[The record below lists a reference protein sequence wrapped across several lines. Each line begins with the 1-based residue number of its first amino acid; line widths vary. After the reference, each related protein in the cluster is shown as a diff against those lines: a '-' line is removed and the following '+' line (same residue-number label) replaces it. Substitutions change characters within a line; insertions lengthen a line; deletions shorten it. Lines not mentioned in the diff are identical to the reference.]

1 MDEILNSS
9 FKCTYILADVT
20 AVSSANFTT
29 KNSDSVHTDTTLLTK
44 NNSFFSKVQ
53 TTEHNFSVLDG
64 SLKTMDDQTTMGF
77 ISSEQADKDG
87 TFKNAPSLTAVFNEN
102 HSSVGFTIGFIER
115 YPIECEVTW
124 YRLNGLLLYKKVFNI
139 NSCITGY
146 NPDTGAYTANLI
158 WPIENYAKVIFKF
171 TKAVPGSYI
180 KINSILFGI
189 NELLDEKVISS
200 GKLISEIDRTGSTLP
215 ISTLS
220 FDFIDL
226 NDTYNFGN
234 STGIHLYLQP
244 GQLLYPVETIN
255 DEDVKLGVFYL
266 KTFSVSEGKIT
277 ISAQNVIGLLDNYKY
292 KGSEVYINGITLTD
306 LLSGLLTPFGF
317 SEIGSSTYD
326 SAAPYKYKIDDS
338 VDGKSLLYGTL
349 KPQTGRNALKEILLA
364 TQTIAYSDENGILNI
379 LKPSP
384 IIKSKI
390 GRNVKI
396 STKVT
401 KNEFVSGIT
410 VNYSKFE
417 INSETSPA
425 VNSTSYT
432 VGEHTVTFNTPYN
445 PSSYSLVS
453 VKSNSNEKT
462 AISPSVAEIVERHA
476 YYVII
481 KVYSDVAFEIDGS
494 QYKEIKYTLTA
505 SQTLEAGTNE
515 NIKSVTS
522 ALSNRSIAI
531 NIAESLLKYYNYR
544 LGLSV
549 QYLANVLNTG
559 DWCIISN
566 SDPNYEDFI
575 ATFNSVT
582 VDLTNG
588 FVADAKL
595 VGIYNY
601 MNNYVYA
608 GNELIAN
615 NNALI

>member
-1 MDEILNSS
+1 MVDINNS
-9 FKCTYILADVT
+9 FKCGYTLADTT
-20 AVSSANFTT
+20 AANTVSFTT
-29 KNSDSVHTDTTLLTK
+29 ENSDSVHTDTTLLTK

-102 HSSVGFTIGFIER
+102 HSSIGFTLGFIER
-115 YPIECEVTW
+115 YPLECEVSW
-124 YRLNGLLLYKKVFNI
+124 YNLAGNLINKQLFDI
-139 NSCITGY
+139 NSCIASY
-146 NPDTGAYTANLI
+146 DSSTGAYKATLVYSV
-158 WPIENYAKVIFKF
+158 ENYSKVIFRF
-171 TKAVPGSYI
+171 TKAVPKTYI

-189 NELLDEKVISS
+189 DLMLDETVISS
-200 GKLISEIDRTGSTLP
+200 GKLVSEIDRTGSTVP

-226 NDTYNFGN
+226 TDNYNFGN
-234 STGIHLYLQP
+234 NTGTHLYLQP

-292 KGSEVYINGITLTD
+292 KGSEVYINGIKLTD

-326 SAAPYKYKIDDS
+326 STAPYKYKIDDS
-338 VDGKSLLYGTL
+338 VDKTSLLYGTL

-379 LKPSP
+379 LKPSS

-417 INSETSPA
+417 INSETRPA
-425 VNSTSYT
+425 VNSTLYT
-432 VGEHTVTFNTPYN
+432 VGEHTVTFNTPYK
-445 PSSYSLVS
+445 PSSYFLVS
-453 VKSNSNEKT
+453 VESNSNEKT
-462 AISPSVAEIVERHA
+462 AISSSVAEIVERHA

-481 KVYSDVAFEIDGS
+481 KVYSDATFEIDGS

-549 QYLANVLNTG
+549 QYLTNVLNTG

-601 MNNYVYA
+601 MNNYLYA
-608 GNELIAN
+608 GDELIAN
-615 NNALI
+615 NNTLI